1 MRKVSHL
8 AALALLCALALAACG
23 KPKPPSQPVPQVTVA
38 HPLAEQVVDWDDYVG
53 QFQAVQTVEVR
64 PRVSGYLVGIGFRDG
79 QLVRRG
85 QTLFTIDPRPT
96 QAALDQ
102 AKAQAVRADATL
114 ANARTELAR
123 VKTLAPIQA
132 VSREEVETKEAAE
145 RTAAAD
151 VTAARAAVQAAGLNV
166 GFTRVLA
173 PVAGRVSYRR
183 VDVGNAVV
191 ADSTL
196 LTTVVSVDPIHFVFQ
211 GSEALYLKFQR
222 DGGARTETSG
232 TPVRIRLQDEPDYRW
247 NGRLDFMDNAI
258 EAGTGSIRG
267 RALLRN
273 PNGFLTPGMFGHM
286 QLQNARPYRGML
298 VPDTAI
304 ATQGAKRI
312 VYVVAPDGKVLIR
325 AVELGPL
332 SGGLRVIRSGLSPS
346 DLVIVD
352 GQQRAQ
358 PGQKVQAKQARIAHA
373 APTNDLPTVV
383 LPPAGAATQVS
394 DR

>member
-1 MRKVSHL
+1 MRKVPHL
-8 AALALLCALALAACG
+8 AALSLLCALALAACG
-23 KPKPPSQPVPQVTVA
+23 KPKPPAQPVPQVTVA

-85 QTLFTIDPRPT
+85 QTLFTIDARPA

-191 ADSTL
+191 ADNTV

-222 DGGARTETSG
+222 EGGARTEASG

-286 QLQNARPYRGML
+286 QLQNAHPYRGLL

-312 VYVVAPDGKVLIR
+312 VYVVAADGKVLIR

-332 SGGLRVIRSGLSPS
+332 SGGLRVIRTGLSPA

-358 PGQKVQAKQARIAHA
+358 PGQKVEAKQTRIAHT

-394 DR
+394 AR